1 MSFQKERKMNNVFV
15 FRIHVIKFVF
25 QVLLGFAHFLYAF
38 YTWLIDQTL
47 FKQPDPWR
55 NQSIDVYGKYKL
67 TKKPNHLV
75 VSVCQEEVFYE
86 HLAKLLSWALFLEVP
101 VVSFYHNENGISSE
115 ELFFAFRD
123 QYNNLLTKVSWELG
137 FNDNIKFESKKC
149 INGYKWEPR
158 IKVNILSSNHSK
170 LQLVD
175 ALRSICRTEEK
186 FSDTLVMSAIDKT
199 FPMVEPD
206 LVVICG
212 KSCTTFGLLPW
223 HTRVTEFLTLKTH
236 YNVPFSKFYNLLEQY
251 SRHEQ
256 RFGK

>member
-1 MSFQKERKMNNVFV
+1 MSNLLVYRTLL
-15 FRIHVIKFVF
+15 IKFAF
-25 QVLLGFAHFLYAF
+25 SSLLIFLHFLYAF
-38 YTWLIDQTL
+38 YSWLVDQTI
-47 FKQPDPWR
+47 FKQPDPWQNR
-55 NQSIDVYGKYKL
+55 SINGYKKYRLKKL
-67 TKKPNHLV
+67 PNHLV

-86 HLAKLLSWALFLEVP
+86 YLAKLLAWALFLEVP
-101 VVSFYHNENGISSE
+101 VVSFYHNENGISPE

-123 QYNNLLTKVSWELG
+123 QYSSLLTKVNWGLE

-158 IKVNILSSNHSK
+158 IEVNILTSKHSK
-170 LQLVD
+170 LQLVN
-175 ALRSICRTEEK
+175 ALRTVCRTEEE
-186 FSDTLVMSAIDKT
+186 FSDTLVEFAINKT

-236 YNVPFSKFYNLLEQY
+236 YNVTFLKFYKLLEQY
-251 SRHEQ
+251 SRNEQ

>member
-1 MSFQKERKMNNVFV
+1 M
-15 FRIHVIKFVF
+15 
-25 QVLLGFAHFLYAF
+25 
-38 YTWLIDQTL
+38 
-47 FKQPDPWR
+47 
-55 NQSIDVYGKYKL
+55 
-67 TKKPNHLV
+67 
-75 VSVCQEEVFYE
+75 
-86 HLAKLLSWALFLEVP
+86 P
-101 VVSFYHNENGISSE
+101 VVSFYHNENGISPE

-123 QYNNLLTKVSWELG
+123 QYSSLLTKVNWGLE

-158 IKVNILSSNHSK
+158 IEVNILTSKHSK
-170 LQLVD
+170 LQLVN
-175 ALRSICRTEEK
+175 ALRTVCRTEEE
-186 FSDTLVMSAIDKT
+186 FSDTLVEFAINKT

-236 YNVPFSKFYNLLEQY
+236 YNVTFLKFYKLLEQY
-251 SRHEQ
+251 SRNEQ

>member
-1 MSFQKERKMNNVFV
+1 MYNTSFVSKTFV
-15 FRIHVIKFVF
+15 MKFALSA
-25 QVLLGFAHFLYAF
+25 LLVFAHLVYAF
-38 YTWLIDQTL
+38 YSWLVDRIAFGQS
-47 FKQPDPWR
+47 DPWR
-55 NQSIDVYGKYKL
+55 DRPADAHVKYRL
-67 TKKPNHLV
+67 SRTPNHIV

-86 HLAKLLSWALFLEVP
+86 YLAKMLAWALFLDVP
-101 VVSFYHNENGISSE
+101 VISFYHNENGISPE

-123 QYNNLLTKVSWELG
+123 QYSDLLTKVDWRLE
-137 FNDNIKFESKKC
+137 FADNIKFESKKC

-158 IKVNILSSNHSK
+158 IKVNVLTSKHSK
-170 LQLVD
+170 LQLVN
-175 ALRSICRTEEK
+175 ALRTMCRMDEE
-186 FSDTLVMSAIDKT
+186 FSDTLVDTAINKT

-223 HTRVTEFLTLKTH
+223 HTRVTEFFTLSTH
-236 YNVPFSKFYNLLEQY
+236 YNITFPKFYNLLERY